1 MKDRTKGFIAG
12 FLLCALLIGLG
23 IPVGAATYKKAV
35 EVYYRNIK
43 VTVDSQEVT
52 PKDAQGNKVEPFIM
66 NGTTYLPVR
75 GIAYAL
81 GMDVRWDNA
90 TSTVSLYTSGN
101 GAVDEDSMVDKIDT
115 GKVWRYEGDDGIIVF
130 RFNPASLEFEG
141 YTCPNDSDNMA
152 PFRGTYTEIDGSLN
166 LWYQWIF
173 DDTGSTFHDVY
184 GISFPAGRFSLT
196 PVEGRSAISGEFGSD
211 LIPFNVDKQTT
222 ASYLHELIDDLIA
235 GERYW

>member
-1 MKDRTKGFIAG
+1 MPERKLTVFLVDDESIIRNGMKKLFDWESNGFTITGEA
-12 FLLCALLIGLG
+12 
-23 IPVGAATYKKAV
+23 
-35 EVYYRNIK
+35 E
-43 VTVDSQEVT
+43 
-52 PKDAQGNKVEPFIM
+52 
-66 NGTTYLPVR
+66 
-75 GIAYAL
+75 
-81 GMDVRWDNA
+81 
-90 TSTVSLYTSGN
+90 N

-115 GKVWRYEGDDGIIVF
+115 GKVWRYEGDNGIIVF

-166 LWYQWIF
+166 LWYRWIF

-184 GISFPAGRFSLT
+184 GISFPVGRFSLT
-196 PVEGRSAISGEFGSD
+196 PVEGRSAISEEFGSD
-211 LIPFNVDKQTT
+211 LMPFNVDKQTT